1 MPLKTLTPD
10 EVDDLIYD
18 VRAGDSAALEEDL
31 TALSQ
36 KYSVKPSVIIAS
48 TIDSAPEEEG
58 GSGCCLLHYPAANG
72 NLEILTNLMKLLL
85 SAPNENT
92 LTEIE
97 IKNTINHRNHS
108 GNTPLHWAALNT
120 HLECVKV
127 LVEAGADVSIKNEAG
142 LDAVFL
148 AERADWKA
156 QEATQTPDPS
166 QGQGQDQDQD
176 GDEEM
181 EVEVGG
187 DAEEGN
193 AAQVPVTKARQI
205 VDWLLEHGEPA
216 EAGGAGSA
224 SGNES

>member
-1 MPLKTLTPD
+1 MPLTTLTPD

-48 TIDSAPEEEG
+48 AIDSAPEEEG

-72 NLEILTNLMKLLL
+72 NLEILTNLTKLLS
-85 SAPNENT
+85 SASNEKT
-92 LTEIE
+92 LTDTE
-97 IKNTINHRNHS
+97 IKNTVNHRNHS

-127 LVEAGADVSIKNEAG
+127 LVKAGADVSIKNEAG

-166 QGQGQDQDQD
+166 QDQD

-187 DAEEGN
+187 DAEEGS

-205 VDWLLEHGEPA
+205 VDWLLEHSEPA
-216 EAGGAGSA
+216 EAAGAGSA
-224 SGNES
+224 SGNDS

>member
-1 MPLKTLTPD
+1 MPLTTLTPD

-36 KYSVKPSVIIAS
+36 KYSVKPSMIIAS
-48 TIDSAPEEEG
+48 AIDSAPEEEG

-72 NLEILTNLMKLLL
+72 NLEILTNLINLLL
-85 SAPNENT
+85 SASNENT
-92 LTEIE
+92 LSAAK
-97 IKNTINHRNHS
+97 IKNTVNHRNHS

-142 LDAVFL
+142 LDAMFL

-156 QEATQTPDPS
+156 QEATQTPGPS
-166 QGQGQDQDQD
+166 QGQDQD

-187 DAEEGN
+187 NTEEVN

-205 VDWLLEHGEPA
+205 VDWLLEHGEPP
-216 EAGGAGSA
+216 EAAGAGS
-224 SGNES
+224 SPGNES

>member
-1 MPLKTLTPD
+1 MPLITLNPD

-36 KYSVKPSVIIAS
+36 KYSVKPAVIIAS
-48 TIDSAPEEEG
+48 AVDLAPEDEG

-72 NLEILTNLMKLLL
+72 NLEILTNLKELLL
-85 SAPNENT
+85 SAPNENI
-92 LTEIE
+92 LTAAEV
-97 IKNTINHRNHS
+97 KNTVNHRNHS

-127 LVEAGADVSIKNEAG
+127 LVEAGADISIKNEAG

-166 QGQGQDQDQD
+166 QGQDQD

-181 EVEVGG
+181 EVEVAD
-187 DAEEGN
+187 DAAEGGN
-193 AAQVPVTKARQI
+193 ATQVPVTKARQI

-216 EAGGAGSA
+216 EAVGAGSA
-224 SGNES
+224 PGNEP